1 MSLEHI
7 EELSKIKIKE
17 NREKFLKHFENMI
30 NYFSKLK
37 EINTDNIEPLFN
49 PIEIECPLRE
59 DLIGNSM
66 DRLTA
71 LNLAPDYYL
80 EFFKSPSPIKK

>member
-1 MSLEHI
+1 MNLEKF
-7 EELSKIKIKE
+7 EELAKIKIQNE
-17 NREKFLKHFENMI
+17 REKFNKHFENMI
-30 NYFSKLK
+30 NYFSQLK
-37 EINTDNIEPLFN
+37 ELNTDNIEPLFN

-59 DLIGNSM
+59 DLIGKSI

-71 LNLAPDYYL
+71 LNLSPDYYL

>member
-1 MSLEHI
+1 MNLEHF
-7 EELSKIKIKE
+7 EELAKIKIKE
-17 NREKFLKHFENMI
+17 NREKFIKHFENMI
-30 NYFSKLK
+30 NYFSQLK
-37 EINTDNIEPLFN
+37 EINTQNIEPLYN

-59 DLIGNSM
+59 DLINRSM

-71 LNLAPDYYL
+71 LSLAPDYYL